1 VEYLVR
7 YVPVILTLPDE
18 YDEET
23 AVWFYSASVEPI
35 RISYLFKKLL
45 FIFLFEF
52 DSRVL

>member
-1 VEYLVR
+1 VEYLVC
-7 YVPVILTLPDE
+7 YVPVVLTLPDE

-23 AVWFYSASVEPI
+23 AVWFYSASIKPVWIP
-35 RISYLFKKLL
+35 YLFKKLL